1 MTDPEV
7 PGQGLP
13 AASIPPASGPPSG
26 AQDPSPGYG
35 PPVGQVPAAPGYPPG
50 AQGPF
55 PGYGPPAGQVP
66 ATQPP
71 RRRRRWPVITL
82 GAVVVVAALAA
93 GLVIWAPWTPP
104 PVLRPTGLAAGP
116 TTANS
121 ISFRWSPPLR
131 GPLPD
136 KYLILSGGGVAGS
149 VAGTV
154 TSYRQA
160 GLTPAA
166 TYQYSV
172 VAVRGGKRSPPSA
185 TLAVRTLT
193 PPLSQARLQGPWSIL
208 TKYSHSARSSRNGA
222 LPATFIP
229 ACAAGA
235 CDVVLHVKQGRYS
248 FTMKLARAGAS
259 YTGQTVVNFYRCGP
273 AGSSIPDPTTLK
285 IRIHVITAIG
295 QGQAWVANSLAG
307 SMMGTY
313 HYVSAASFYC
323 GASTYTASLNGAPPS

>member
-7 PGQGLP
+7 TGQRP
-13 AASIPPASGPPSG
+13 PTAST
-26 AQDPSPGYG
+26 
-35 PPVGQVPAAPGYPPG
+35 PAAPGPLASAEGTVADHEPAV
-50 AQGPF
+50 AQA
-55 PGYGPPAGQVP
+55 PAVV
-66 ATQPP
+66 PP
-71 RRRRRWPVITL
+71 RRRRRWPLVTLVAVI
-82 GAVVVVAALAA
+82 VVAALAG
-93 GLVIWAPWTPP
+93 GLVVWAPWTQP
-104 PVLRPTGLAAGP
+104 PVLRPAGLAAGP
-116 TTANS
+116 ATANS
-121 ISFRWSPPLR
+121 ISFHWARPAT

>member
-1 MTDPEV
+1 M
-7 PGQGLP
+7 
-13 AASIPPASGPPSG
+13 
-26 AQDPSPGYG
+26 
-35 PPVGQVPAAPGYPPG
+35 
-50 AQGPF
+50 
-55 PGYGPPAGQVP
+55 
-66 ATQPP
+66 
-71 RRRRRWPVITL
+71 ITL

-104 PVLRPTGLAAGP
+104 PVLRPTGLVAGP

-121 ISFRWSPPLR
+121 ISFRWSSPLR

-136 KYLILSGGGVAGS
+136 KYLILGEGAVAGS

-160 GLTPAA
+160 GLTPASA
-166 TYQYSV
+166 YQYHL

-185 TLAVRTLT
+185 PLAVRTLT
-193 PPLSQARLQGPWSIL
+193 PPISQARLQGSWKIRL
-208 TKYSHSARSSRNGA
+208 KYVRPKRGGRNGTLA
-222 LPATFIP
+222 GEFIP

-259 YTGQTVVNFYRCGP
+259 YKGQTVVNFYRCGP

-285 IRIHVITAIG
+285 IRLNVTGAVG
-295 QGQAWVANSLAG
+295 QGQAWVANSLTG
-307 SMMGTY
+307 TMVGTY

-323 GASTYTASLNGAPPS
+323 SASTYTASLNGTPPS